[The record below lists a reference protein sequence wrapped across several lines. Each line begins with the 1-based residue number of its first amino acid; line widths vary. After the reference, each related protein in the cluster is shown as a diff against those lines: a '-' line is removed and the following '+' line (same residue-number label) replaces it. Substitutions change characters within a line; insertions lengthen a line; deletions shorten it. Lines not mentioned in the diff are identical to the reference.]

1 MTLID
6 FSLDE
11 LYKDNRLCG
20 NDPLELLN
28 EIVDWKAF
36 RPELEKLY
44 SNKNGLGGRPNI
56 DPVIMLKIIFL
67 AEINNLTDKKA
78 EFAIRDRISFRKFLG
93 FPEHLPDE
101 STIWVFRDR
110 LANTG
115 LDKKLMKELCSQ
127 IEKKGYKIVKG
138 VSQDAS
144 FIDADPGHQTADT
157 PRGDDAKTRRSRD
170 GKFAVKYKKA
180 HFGYKVHT
188 LVDNDNDLI
197 WRMEMTPA
205 NVHDSQVDLS
215 EEGEVVFRDKG
226 YFGTTPTGYDATM
239 QRGVRGK
246 KLDIRGELRNKRI
259 SKTRNRVERPYAVI
273 KTCMNA
279 GHVLVTTLAR
289 ARVKVTLAI
298 MGYNMFHL
306 RSLCYGKRKEVKR
319 PRRNKAPW
327 GIATNT
333 QELFAMM

>member
-1 MTLID
+1 MSLID

-11 LYKDNRLCG
+11 LYKDNRLCE

-44 SNKNGLGGRPNI
+44 SNKNGVGGRPNI

-93 FPEHLPDE
+93 FPKDLPDA
-101 STIWVFRDR
+101 STIWVFRER

-115 LDKKLMKELCSQ
+115 LDKKLMEELTFQ
-127 IEKKGYKIVKG
+127 IERKGYKIVKG

-144 FIDADPGHQTADT
+144 FIDADPGHQAADT

-170 GKFAVKYKKA
+170 GKFAVKYKKT
-180 HFGYKVHT
+180 HFGYKLHT
-188 LVDNDNDLI
+188 LIDTDNDFI
-197 WRMEMTPA
+197 WRYEVTAA

-226 YFGTTPTGYDATM
+226 YFGVEPAGYDATM

-273 KTCMNA
+273 KTVMNA
-279 GHVLVTTLAR
+279 GHVLVTTLSR
-289 ARVKVTLAI
+289 TRVKMTIAT
-298 MGYNMFHL
+298 MAYNIFHL
-306 RSLCYGKRKEVKR
+306 RSLSYGKRNEVKR
-319 PRRNKAPW
+319 PRRNKTPW
-327 GIATNT
+327 GVATNT
-333 QELFAMM
+333 SELFSLL